1 MNIDLINKI
10 RKVAAELTELAG
22 EAERAPAPS
31 SDDAVALAERTVTR
45 FLDLLERGELND
57 IDELVHPAAPYVI
70 PGRSR
75 ISGLYEGPDGVR
87 AASSIIPR
95 AGVTEL
101 SSKIV
106 DLVASADQVA
116 TFHEL
121 RGVVDGRSVQF
132 DIALRFTVREG
143 MIHAITEYSGDQ
155 YTSDDLFTARS

>member
-10 RKVAAELTELAG
+10 RKVAAELSDLAG
-22 EAERAPAPS
+22 EAERTPMAS
-31 SDDAVALAERTVTR
+31 SDDAVVRTEQTVTR
-45 FLDLLERGELND
+45 FLDHLDRGELD
-57 IDELVHPAAPYVI
+57 QIDALVHPAAPYVI

-95 AGVTEL
+95 SGVSDLT
-101 SSKIV
+101 SKMI
-106 DLVASADQVA
+106 DLVAGAEQVA

-121 RGVVDGRSVQF
+121 RGVVDGRPVQF
-132 DIALRFTVREG
+132 DIALRFTVRDG

-155 YTSDDLFTARS
+155 YASDDLFSHP